1 MIKIDYNYG
10 QASVRVLI
18 GLLITVISALR
29 DRPLSLALSLSWQSG
44 NCKLV
49 RNWFATDSI
58 EFCMRP
64 QGNNMDAWAF

>member
-29 DRPLSLALSLSWQSG
+29 DCPLSLSLLPERELQTGSQ
-44 NCKLV
+44 LV
-49 RNWFATDSI
+49 RN
-58 EFCMRP
+58 
-64 QGNNMDAWAF
+64 

>member
-18 GLLITVISALR
+18 GLVITVISALR
-29 DRPLSLALSLSWQSG
+29 DWPLSLSLSCQSV

-58 EFCMRP
+58 ELCMRP
-64 QGNNMDAWAF
+64 QGTNMDAWAF